1 MKPFCIISDSSCDLS
16 DGQLEELDIRVI
28 PFYVSFDQKIYRR
41 EKKELSLEV
50 FYRQLTSEKIFP
62 KSSMPSIGDY
72 CDAFQAAIADGFR
85 EICCLTITRK
95 FSGSFNAAMDAREII
110 LEDYPDADIRVIDT
124 WQATGGQGI
133 TVIEACRMRE
143 AGYSFADTVRR
154 LEEIRETSR
163 IMFAVGTLEYL
174 SRGGRVGKAAAVGA
188 NLLNLNPLLELYDAE
203 LQAYGTARGRK
214 KAMKKVLDMVSD
226 YFKKNKLSYDDY
238 DFGIC
243 KGYTSAADAE
253 TVKAGLEKLIGRS
266 LTIPEFQVGVTIGT
280 YTGPDPVG
288 ITFIRKYNR
297 P

>member
-1 MKPFCIISDSSCDLS
+1 MNPFCIISDSSCDLS
-16 DGQLEELDIRVI
+16 DPLLEELDVRVI

-41 EKKELSLEV
+41 ERKELSLEV
-50 FYRQLTSEKIFP
+50 FYRRLTSEKIFP

-72 CDAFQAAIADGFR
+72 CDAFQAAIADGYR
-85 EICCLTITRK
+85 EICCITITAK
-95 FSGSFNAAMDAREII
+95 FSGSFNAASDAREII
-110 LEDYPDADIRVIDT
+110 MEDYPDVDIRIVDSY
-124 WQATGGQGI
+124 QATGGQGI
-133 TVIEACRMRE
+133 TVYEACRMRA

-154 LEEIRETSR
+154 LIELRDTSR
-163 IMFAVGTLEYL
+163 IMFMVGTLEYL

-188 NLLNLNPLLELYDAE
+188 NLLNLNPLIELYDAE

-214 KAMKKVLDMVSD
+214 KAMKKVIEMVSD

-238 DFGIC
+238 DFGVC
-243 KGYTSAADAE
+243 KGHSSGADAE
-253 TVKAGLEKLIGRS
+253 IVKANLEKLVGKK
-266 LTIPEFQVGVTIGT
+266 LTIPDFHVGVTIGT